1 MAAIKTDQEIEKI
14 KKACEVGD
22 KVYSQIL
29 KKIKVGITEKELS
42 REIVRLI
49 RKESASLS
57 FRPIVAFGKNAYEI
71 HHKANETK
79 LRKNHGFIKLDLG
92 AKLDGY
98 CSDMTRTVFFGKA
111 TKKQKKI
118 YQTVSEAQKR
128 AMRLV
133 EDKRKAFDVDKI
145 ARDYITSQGFPSYPH
160 TLGHGIGR
168 KVHESFRLGPKSK
181 NLLRNGMVFTIEPG
195 IYIKDYGG
203 VRIEDT
209 FVLRNNKPEPL
220 TKSDSSLLQ
229 L

>member
-1 MAAIKTDQEIEKI
+1 
-14 KKACEVGD
+14 
-22 KVYSQIL
+22 
-29 KKIKVGITEKELS
+29 
-42 REIVRLI
+42 
-49 RKESASLS
+49 
-57 FRPIVAFGKNAYEI
+57 
-71 HHKANETK
+71 
-79 LRKNHGFIKLDLG
+79 
-92 AKLDGY
+92 
-98 CSDMTRTVFFGKA
+98 
-111 TKKQKKI
+111 
-118 YQTVSEAQKR
+118 
-128 AMRLV
+128 MRLV

-168 KVHESFRLGPKSK
+168 RVHESFRLGPKSK